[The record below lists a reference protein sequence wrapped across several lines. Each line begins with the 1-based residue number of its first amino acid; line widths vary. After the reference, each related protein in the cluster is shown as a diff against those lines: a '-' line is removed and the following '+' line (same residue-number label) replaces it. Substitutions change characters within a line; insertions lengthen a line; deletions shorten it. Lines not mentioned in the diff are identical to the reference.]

1 MQERPTK
8 KVSESAVDR
17 NIHVILPNELN
28 YLNTIFGGVVM
39 AEADKIAAAVA
50 KIHSGQICVT
60 ALVDGFRFLAP
71 AKLGELLVFKAA
83 VNRVWRSSMEI
94 GVKAF
99 SLNPLTDE
107 NRHIVSAY
115 FTFVP
120 VKDGH
125 SVQVAYDIAPE
136 TEDEKRRYA
145 QAELRRQRRLQEKS

>member
-1 MQERPTK
+1 MENRPAK

-71 AKLGELLVFKAA
+71 AKLGELLIFQAA
-83 VNRVWRSSMEI
+83 VNRVWRNSMEI
-94 GVKAF
+94 GVKVFAN
-99 SLNPLTDE
+99 NPLTNE

-125 SVQVAYDIAPE
+125 STPVAYDIIPE
-136 TEDEKRRYA
+136 TDDEKRRYE
-145 QAELRRQRRLQEKS
+145 QAELRRRRRLQVKN